1 VAKKAMAKPAQSP
14 QAAGDVNPAS
24 AVSPGPVAPVN
35 CPACG
40 QPNPSLGPQASSTGL
55 RQSVSGIG
63 RLSVHTTSIGAEKQ
77 LAQLTGGAHQGD
89 QVDVGQLQQVLGR
102 RENAW
107 FGSNLAW
114 LFSSG
119 GAGVFTVVPQ
129 DADQVQR
136 LAEVLSPPEDGDVIH
151 GIVGS
156 TVPAPAGSPSA
167 AAGLPAVQACQVL
180 SFTLQ
185 QFAAGMPKGE
195 GPDEGEPRAPRR
207 RAGHDNSEAL
217 VRNVFLRLT
226 NGGALPGFAEDQQ
239 ARAFVAVNYAEFYHA
254 ISHEQNEGK
263 RLVGV
268 YARHSHSADRRIV
281 SVGFTVRD
289 PQTDMTDGWQCLVDV
304 TEPCLHFIAAGLR
317 RTYD

>member
-14 QAAGDVNPAS
+14 RAGGAVNPAG
-24 AVSPGPVAPVN
+24 AVSPAPAAPVN
-35 CPACG
+35 CSTCG

-55 RQSVSGIG
+55 GQAVCGVG
-63 RLSVHTTSIGAEKQ
+63 RLTVHTTSIGAEKM

-89 QVDVGQLQQVLGR
+89 QVDVGQLQQVLSDRG
-102 RENAW
+102 NSW
-107 FGSNLAW
+107 FGSELAW

-119 GAGVFTVVPQ
+119 DAGVFTVVPR

-136 LAEVLSPPEDGDVIH
+136 LAEMLSPPEDGEVIH
-151 GIVGS
+151 VIDGCTIPV
-156 TVPAPAGSPSA
+156 PAGSPSA

-185 QFAAGMPKGE
+185 QFAAGLPKGE
-195 GPDEGEPRAPRR
+195 GPDEGESRAARR
-207 RAGHDNSEAL
+207 RAGHDNFEAL
-217 VRNVFLRLT
+217 VRNVFYRLT
-226 NGGALPGFAEDQQ
+226 NGAALPGTTDEQQ

-304 TEPCLHFIAAGLR
+304 TECCLHFLAAGLR